1 MEDFSTFQ
9 GALDIFGKVNCVGQV
24 ENCIIGAI
32 VDSSNSTEFTASMV
46 GYGALGAAG
55 YVAGKIIGQE
65 RDLRISRINDYMFVL
80 LNFTEDGFGVMPLR
94 GMCMKINP
102 AKLEPYYDGFAF
114 VSYQELSGITAKNYY
129 GIRKSV
135 KTITITFAN
144 KSKLCFTANMS
155 EKALLYQENCMN
167 RFVGLYQKK

>member
-9 GALDIFGKVNCVGQV
+9 GALNIFQKVNCVGQV

-32 VDSSNSTEFTASMV
+32 VDSSKSTEFTASMI

-55 YVAGKIIGQE
+55 YVAGNIIGQE
-65 RDLRISRINDYMFVL
+65 SDSRVRSINDYIFVL
-80 LNFTEDGFGVMPLR
+80 LNFTEYGVGIMPLR

-102 AKLEPYYDGFAF
+102 AKLEPVYNEFAF
-114 VSYQELSGITAKNYY
+114 VSYQELSGITVNNYY

-135 KTITITFAN
+135 KTIKITFAN
-144 KSKLCFTANMS
+144 KNKLHFTANMA

-167 RFVGLYQKK
+167 MFVGRYQK

>member
-9 GALDIFGKVNCVGQV
+9 GALEIFQKVNCVGQV

-32 VDSSNSTEFTASMV
+32 VDSSKSTKFTASMI
-46 GYGALGAAG
+46 GYGAFGAAG
-55 YVAGKIIGQE
+55 YVAGSVIGQE
-65 RDLRISRINDYMFVL
+65 RDLRIRDINGYIFVL
-80 LNFTEDGFGVMPLR
+80 LNFTEYGVGIMPLR

-102 AKLEPYYDGFAF
+102 EKLDPVYNEFAF
-114 VSYQELSGITAKNYY
+114 VSYQELSGISVKNFY

-135 KTITITFAN
+135 KTIKITFAN
-144 KSKLCFTANMS
+144 KNKLYFTANMV

-167 RFVGLYQKK
+167 RFVGRYQK

>member
-9 GALDIFGKVNCVGQV
+9 GALEIFQKVNCVGQV

-32 VDSSNSTEFTASMV
+32 VDSSKSTKFTASMI
-46 GYGALGAAG
+46 GYGAFGAAG
-55 YVAGKIIGQE
+55 YVAGSAIGQE
-65 RDLRISRINDYMFVL
+65 RDLRIRDINGYIFVL
-80 LNFTEDGFGVMPLR
+80 LNFTEYGVGIMPLR

-102 AKLEPYYDGFAF
+102 EKLDPVYNEFAF
-114 VSYQELSGITAKNYY
+114 CSYQELSGISVKNFY

-135 KTITITFAN
+135 KTIKITFAN
-144 KSKLCFTANMS
+144 KNKLYFTANMV

-167 RFVGLYQKK
+167 RFVGRYQK